1 MNNRI
6 IQLLIWLLFS
16 LLIIVGTALV
26 QHRFCCTPQ
35 DLLSYAEEPI
45 RLLHLLNAHI
55 WAWVIIGVGLVLAAD
70 RLVHAAWNF
79 VLPVLIVGTIAMGA
93 AFLPNWQDYLPNSIA
108 DTAKALSASVRG
120 WSVLG
125 LCYLPLFTVMAYLFA
140 RRSTRLLICTLIS
153 IALWIPAVWGC
164 EWLAAQWAG
173 MPEPPLA
180 AAMNTVQACP
190 WLCALL
196 PGCTLLLFCEL
207 MSFYEA
213 AMPASKRREVRA
225 ADETDAPQATTTP
238 PMETPVATA
247 AATPAAK
254 PAAAKPAGLKPT
266 LAPAR
271 KLKLKPTVPA
281 AATAA
286 APAEE
291 PTEAPAEEASETPAP
306 APVETPAEESPVET
320 PVEEAPAE
328 TPTEETEVAAEI
340 PAEPA
345 AESDKKN
352 EPPAL

>member
-6 IQLLIWLLFS
+6 IQLLVWLLFA
-16 LLIIVGTALV
+16 LLVIVGTALV
-26 QHRFCCTPQ
+26 QHRFCCAPQ
-35 DLLSYAEEPI
+35 ALLPYAEDPV
-45 RLLHLLNAHI
+45 RLLHLLNGNP
-55 WAWVIIGVGLVLAAD
+55 WAWVLIGIGLILAAD

-79 VLPVLIVGTIAMGA
+79 VLPVLLVASVAEGL
-93 AFLPNWQDYLPNSIA
+93 AFLPSLPEYLPP
-108 DTAKALSASVRG
+108 SAEVVGKYLPATVRG
-120 WSVLG
+120 WSILG
-125 LCYLPLFTVMAYLFA
+125 LCYLPVLALVAYLFA
-140 RRSTRLLICTLIS
+140 RRGTRLLICTLIAT
-153 IALWIPAVWGC
+153 ALWVPAVWGC
-164 EWLAAQWAG
+164 EWLTAQWAA
-173 MPEPPLA
+173 MPEPFLPNALH
-180 AAMNTVQACP
+180 TVQACP

-213 AMPASKRREVRA
+213 ALPAAPRKVAQTEQEA
-225 ADETDAPQATTTP
+225 EAPQATSAPTTP
-238 PMETPVATA
+238 AVKPATKA
-247 AATPAAK
+247 AATPAA
-254 PAAAKPAGLKPT
+254 AAAKPAGLKPT

-271 KLKLKPTVPA
+271 KLKLKPTVPSATA
-281 AATAA
+281 AAA

-291 PTEAPAEEASETPAP
+291 PAEEVSETTDP

-328 TPTEETEVAAEI
+328 TPTEETEVPAEI

>member
-6 IQLLIWLLFS
+6 IQLLVWLLFA
-16 LLIIVGTALV
+16 LLVIVGTALV
-26 QHRFCCTPQ
+26 QHRFCCAPQ
-35 DLLSYAEEPI
+35 ALLPYAEDPV
-45 RLLHLLNAHI
+45 RLLHLLNGNP
-55 WAWVIIGVGLVLAAD
+55 WAWVLIGIGLILAAD

-79 VLPVLIVGTIAMGA
+79 VLPVLLVAAVAEGA
-93 AFLPNWQDYLPNSIA
+93 AFLPSLPEYLPASA
-108 DTAKALSASVRG
+108 EAAAKYLPTTVRG
-120 WSVLG
+120 WSILG
-125 LCYLPLFTVMAYLFA
+125 LCYVPVFALIAYLFA
-140 RRSTRLLICTLIS
+140 RRGTRLLICTFIAT
-153 IALWIPAVWGC
+153 ALWIPAVWGC
-164 EWLAAQWAG
+164 EWLAAQWAA
-173 MPEPPLA
+173 MPEPFLPGALH
-180 AAMNTVQACP
+180 TVQACP

-213 AMPASKRREVRA
+213 ALPA
-225 ADETDAPQATTTP
+225 APRKVAQAEQGAESTQP
-238 PMETPVATA
+238 ATA
-247 AATPAAK
+247 PATPAATPAANPVST

-281 AATAA
+281 AAAAAA

-291 PTEAPAEEASETPAP
+291 PAEEVSETPAP

-328 TPTEETEVAAEI
+328 TPTEETEVPAEI